1 MGRAMQD
8 KAFAGLQSWPRIVVL
23 AGCTMMLGA
32 CAQSEKPSLPDLL
45 SQNEA
50 AAQAPQPQPTDTG
63 KSDLA
68 KATKYWGKEYAK
80 DPRSLKAALN
90 YAKDLKA
97 MGEKKRA
104 LAVLQ
109 QASILHGNNRELAS
123 EYGRL
128 ALEFDQIGLANRLL
142 AAADDPVN
150 PDWRVIS
157 ARGTVLAKQGKYK
170 QAIPF
175 FERALTFAH
184 NHPSILSNLALAH
197 AMNGEPKRAEAM
209 LRQAAAA
216 DRNSLKIRQN
226 LALVLGLQG
235 KYDEAKLLAS
245 RDLPTESAQENTD
258 YLRRIVKLEPNSPP
272 VAQSPPVVQPPRDMA
287 QNMPVPKAKVVP
299 LGGASKVKHEPLRT
313 SKKKNSKRQSAKVAA
328 RKTSAAKTAS
338 LLRGTMMPIP
348 AQSEAPKASTEEPKQ
363 AARSKTLPG
372 IEAAFSVAQ
381 WIPVTEPA
389 AEVVPAAQPSE

>member
-1 MGRAMQD
+1 MGRVLQD
-8 KAFAGLQSWPRIVVL
+8 KAFAELQSWPRIVVL
-23 AGCTMMLGA
+23 AGCTMLGA
-32 CAQSEKPSLPDLL
+32 CAQSGKPSLPELL

-50 AAQAPQPQPTDTG
+50 AARAANAPQPPPQAQASETSDTS
-63 KSDLA
+63 KTDLA
-68 KATKYWGKEYAK
+68 KATEYWGKEYAK
-80 DPRSLKAALN
+80 DPRNLEAALS

-109 QASILHGNNRELAS
+109 QASVLHGNSRELAS

-128 ALEFDQIGLANRLL
+128 ALEFDQIGLADRLL

-170 QAIPF
+170 DAIPF

-184 NHPSILSNLALAH
+184 DHPSILSNLALAH
-197 AMNGEPKRAEAM
+197 AMNGEPKRAETM

-216 DRNSLKIRQN
+216 DRNSLTIRQN

-245 RDLPTESAQENTD
+245 HDLPAESAEENTD
-258 YLRRIVKLEPNSPP
+258 YLRRIVKLEPDRPP
-272 VAQSPPVVQPPRDMA
+272 VDEPPHHIAQEEELAPRHEA
-287 QNMPVPKAKVVP
+287 VPKAHAPKAKDVP
-299 LGGASKVKHEPLRT
+299 LQT
-313 SKKKNSKRQSAKVAA
+313 SDKAPKAQRE
-328 RKTSAAKTAS
+328 KTAS
-338 LLRGTMMPIP
+338 LLRGTMMTMP
-348 AQSEAPKASTEEPKQ
+348 AQSKDAVASNGAPKTEQPKDIPDI
-363 AARSKTLPG
+363 K
-372 IEAAFSVAQ
+372 AAFSVAQ
-381 WIPVTEPA
+381 WMPETEA
-389 AEVVPAAQPSE
+389 ALDGVPAAPPSWQATTGK